1 MAVSTKWIQNGEIED
16 DQYIF
21 KNFLEVQ
28 VYDRKRSTV
37 IWMGEGIDKE
47 KIVGVIFIKQDIEHA
62 FYPKGWESEQAK

>member
-21 KNFLEVQ
+21 KKFS
-28 VYDRKRSTV
+28 RSSSIWQRYTV